1 VSSEKRNEERILLM
15 LFDFA
20 QPVRIP
26 FIGLLESKLS
36 FTSATEI
43 TFGLCVYAGLG
54 SELFNALLLL
64 LLGK

>member
-1 VSSEKRNEERILLM
+1 M

-54 SELFNALLLL
+54 SELSNAFASSSV
-64 LLGK
+64 GQMM